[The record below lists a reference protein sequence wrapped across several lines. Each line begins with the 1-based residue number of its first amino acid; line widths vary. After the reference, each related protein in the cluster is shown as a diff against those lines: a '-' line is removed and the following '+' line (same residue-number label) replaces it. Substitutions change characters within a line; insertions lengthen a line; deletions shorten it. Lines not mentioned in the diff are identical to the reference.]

1 MKNYKIFSP
10 TASTSASSTSSA
22 SATICTN
29 CSQLGHQSKQCPQ
42 PITSYG
48 VILFR
53 IKGDWNQTEALIQG
67 SITGM
72 EAVRSQIEYLL
83 IQRRDTI
90 GFIEIM
96 RGKYRVTDHEYIK
109 KHLSSMTGEEHH
121 KLLTT
126 DFDKLWESL
135 WGPPQEGSHAY
146 RNEKEQAK
154 IKMDIILP
162 ILPGLIKESKSWEA
176 PEWGFPKGRRD
187 NCESEYVCAM
197 REMWEETNI
206 SERDIYPI
214 RNMEAIRELFYGT
227 NGIQYCHKYYIAYA
241 PMGVGEESIAT
252 AAKNNEHIERE
263 VRQIKWFS
271 FDEAINH
278 IRPEN
283 PEKRQV
289 LLRVNKILQNFCPL
303 AVTTADMKRSI

>member
-10 TASTSASSTSSA
+10 TAITATA
-22 SATICTN
+22 TTTICTN
-29 CSQLGHQSKQCPQ
+29 CSQPGHQSKQCPQ

-53 IKGDWNQTEALIQG
+53 IKGGWNQTEALIQG

-109 KHLSSMTGEEHH
+109 KHLSCMTGEEHN

-162 ILPGLIKESKSWEA
+162 ILPELIKESKSWDA

-241 PMGVGEESIAT
+241 PMGVGEESIEI